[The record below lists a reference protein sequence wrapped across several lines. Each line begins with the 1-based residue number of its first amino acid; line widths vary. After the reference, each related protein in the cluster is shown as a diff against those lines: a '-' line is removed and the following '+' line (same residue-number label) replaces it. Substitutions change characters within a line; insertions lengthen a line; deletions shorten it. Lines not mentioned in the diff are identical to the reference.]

1 MQEPLYKPEHWITFQ
16 QGNTGGFGQIVGGSF
31 DGETWLY
38 TVEGSLA
45 DNPRRAVREDE
56 VTYLFTNGS
65 WLAPTHLGG
74 SGSAYKDA

>member
-1 MQEPLYKPEHWITFQ
+1 LITFQ

-31 DGETWLY
+31 DGTTWLY
-38 TVEGSLA
+38 TVEGGLGENS
-45 DNPRRAVREDE
+45 RRAVQENE
-56 VTYLFTNGS
+56 ITYLFTNGS